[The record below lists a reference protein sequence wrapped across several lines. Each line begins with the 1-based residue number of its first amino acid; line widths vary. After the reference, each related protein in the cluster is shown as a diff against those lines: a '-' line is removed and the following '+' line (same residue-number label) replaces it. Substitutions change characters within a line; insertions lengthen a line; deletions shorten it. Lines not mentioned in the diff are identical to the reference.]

1 MTTGQEEAFA
11 VKRREFL
18 HKSAI
23 VIVGT
28 AMAAAAPAA
37 AATGNEQWT
46 QPLKK
51 LSPAQAQTLLKM
63 ARQIYPHPK
72 LDDAC
77 YVTTVE
83 ELDAQAAASPET
95 AKLLTDGIAQL
106 QAASGGKFDSL
117 TPSQQTAAL
126 EKIQS
131 GPFFQKVRS
140 TEVVSLYNNHE
151 VWKQFDYRG
160 ASYPFGGYIHHGFND
175 LNWLPDPPDAASPKG

>member
-1 MTTGQEEAFA
+1 MR
-11 VKRREFL
+11 RREFL
-18 HKSAI
+18 QKSAM

-28 AMAAAAPAA
+28 AVAAAAPSAVA
-37 AATGNEQWT
+37 GNDQWT
-46 QPLKK
+46 APLKK

-77 YVTTVE
+77 YIITVTD
-83 ELDAQAAASPET
+83 LDSAAAASPET
-95 AKLLTDGIAQL
+95 ARLLTDGVAQL
-106 QAASGGKFDSL
+106 QSSTGGKFDHL
-117 TPSQQTAAL
+117 TPEQQTAVLTA
-126 EKIQS
+126 IQS
-131 GPFFQKVRS
+131 GPFFQKVRA
-140 TEVVSLYNNHE
+140 TEVVSLYNNRE